1 MKIAIIAP
9 SPVPFTIG
17 GAEKLWWGMLQHLNQ
32 YDGIQVELIKVPSPE
47 NDFWE
52 LMDSY
57 HAFSEL
63 DLTHFDRV
71 ISTKYPAWMV
81 KHHDHYCYLQHR
93 LRGLYDTY
101 HFCGFSEELETDEQ
115 ALIPLVRLLDARNP
129 THENLSEFW
138 RVLTKTR
145 ADVPADRFAFPGPL
159 TRKIVHYLDSIALA
173 PGTIKR
179 FSAISHNVANRK
191 DYFPPGVEVKV
202 SHHPSDLCG
211 LESVAYK
218 TFFTISRLDHPK
230 RISLLIEAFMK
241 THGDVEFRIAGTGPE
256 EASLRALAESDS
268 RIKFLGRITDMQVL
282 EEYSQA
288 RCVPFIPYDEDY
300 GLITIEAMQAAK
312 PVITA
317 DDSGGSNEFVKNDVN
332 GYSVSATA
340 DALAEPMQ
348 RLIDDEALAQRLGH
362 NAAETVAYINWHDTL
377 EMFLEESP
385 CESKAS
391 INRPKVVVALNF
403 TIWPP
408 MGGGQSRVYALYRE
422 VAKVADV
429 TIVAQGEHYSKKQL
443 LPGLIEISVPKSTEQ
458 QAADLA
464 LDQRLNASV
473 EDIASIENYKLSPE
487 YLSTL
492 KVETGAADLVIAS
505 HPYLYYAIRDVY
517 QGDIWYEAHNVE
529 LDMKTSVL
537 GTGSSDSQY
546 YLAVVEQVEHR
557 CCEDA
562 KQVMVCSEEDA
573 NRLASLY
580 AITKNKFVLVPNGV
594 SLEARHF
601 QPYAE
606 RLRLKSRIG
615 LEGRFIALFMGSW
628 HGPNIEAVEA
638 IIRISQQIPSV
649 DFMIFGSVCNHEV
662 CNHLPDNVY
671 ALGLLEEGEK
681 AIWMSCADVA
691 INPMASGSGTNL
703 KMLDYSAAGLP
714 IITTPFGNRGL
725 DFSGESEVYIAE
737 LVGFAE
743 MIDEVRKNPEVAAR
757 AAEKTYSRTQ
767 RNFDW
772 SVIAQVVQEK
782 ILRVKVQ

>member
-17 GAEKLWWGMLQHLNQ
+17 GAEKLWWGMLLHLNQ
-32 YDGIQVELIKVPSPE
+32 YSGVQVELIKVPSPE
-47 NDFWE
+47 NDFWA

-57 HAFSEL
+57 RTFSEL

-81 KHHDHYCYLQHR
+81 KHHDHHCYLQHR

-101 HFCGFSEELETDEQ
+101 HFSGCPEELETDEQ
-115 ALIPLVRLLDARNP
+115 ALMPLVSLLDTRNP
-129 THENLSEFW
+129 THEQLPEFW
-138 RVLTKTR
+138 RVLVETR

-179 FSAISHNVANRK
+179 FSAISHNVANRR

-202 SHHPSDLCG
+202 SHHPSDISG
-211 LESVAYK
+211 LKSVAYDN
-218 TFFTISRLDHPK
+218 FFTISRLDHPK
-230 RISLLIEAFMK
+230 RIALLIEAFMK
-241 THGDVEFRIAGTGPE
+241 TQGDVEFRIAGTGPE
-256 EASLRALAESDS
+256 EANLRALAKPDP
-268 RIKFLGRITDMQVL
+268 RIKFLGRITDAQVL
-282 EEYSQA
+282 EEYAQA

-317 DDSGGSNEFVKNDVN
+317 EDSGGSNEFVKSDVN
-332 GYSVSATA
+332 GYSVPTTA
-340 DALAEPMQ
+340 DALAEAMQ
-348 RLIDDEALAQRLGH
+348 RLIDDKALAQTLGH
-362 NAAETVAYINWHDTL
+362 NAAETVAYINWDNTL
-377 EMFLEESP
+377 QMFLEEAPVERETYS
-385 CESKAS
+385 
-391 INRPKVVVALNF
+391 NRPKVVIALNF
-403 TIWPP
+403 TVWPP

-429 TIVAQGEHYSKKQL
+429 TIVAQGDHYSKKQL
-443 LPGLIEISVPKSTEQ
+443 LPGMIEISVPKSTEQ
-458 QAADLA
+458 HAADLE

-473 EDIASIENYKLSPE
+473 ADIAVIENYKLSPE
-487 YLSTL
+487 YLNTL
-492 KVETGAADLVIAS
+492 KAEAAAADLVIAS

-529 LDMKTSVL
+529 LDMKTSVV
-537 GTGSSDSQY
+537 GTDSSDAQH
-546 YLAVVEQVEHR
+546 YLAVVEQVERR
-557 CCEDA
+557 CCDDA
-562 KQVMVCSEEDA
+562 QQVLVCSEEDA

-580 AITKNKFVLVPNGV
+580 AIAEDKFVLVPNGV
-594 SLEARHF
+594 ALETRHF

-615 LEGRFIALFMGSW
+615 LEGRFVTLFMGSW
-628 HGPNIEAVEA
+628 HGPNIEAVES
-638 IIRISQQIPSV
+638 IIEIAQQSPSV

-662 CNHLPDNVY
+662 CNHLPDNIY
-671 ALGLLEEGEK
+671 PLGLLEEGDK
-681 AIWMSCADVA
+681 AVWMSCADAA
-691 INPMASGSGTNL
+691 INPMMSGSGTNL

-725 DFSGESEVYIAE
+725 GFCGETEVYVAE
-737 LVGFAE
+737 LADFTE
-743 MIDEVRKNPEVAAR
+743 IIDAVRKNPETAAR
-757 AAEKTYSRTQ
+757 AAEKAYSRTQ
-767 RNFDW
+767 RSFDW
-772 SVIAQVVQEK
+772 MVIAQVVQEK
-782 ILRVKVQ
+782 ILSLKV